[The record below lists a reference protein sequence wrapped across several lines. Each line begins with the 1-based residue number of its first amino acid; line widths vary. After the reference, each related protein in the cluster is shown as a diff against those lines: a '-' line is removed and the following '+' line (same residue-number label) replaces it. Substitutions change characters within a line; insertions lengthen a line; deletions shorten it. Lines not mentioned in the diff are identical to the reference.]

1 MCAFSPGLLLF
12 IYLLHSQQKGKP
24 GPDTTDL
31 KAYLIIYDM
40 NKSSFN
46 AKYAEWIYYAIREF
60 AALKKIFVTAN
71 RLSQW
76 KNKLPATVDFINLI
90 N

>member
-1 MCAFSPGLLLF
+1 MGWLCVRLFPRLVF
-12 IYLLHSQQKGKP
+12 IYLLHSQQKGKS

-46 AKYAEWIYYAIREF
+46 AKYAEWIYYAIREV
-60 AALKKIFVTAN
+60 LCVEK
-71 RLSQW
+71 
-76 KNKLPATVDFINLI
+76 DFRDGKQVESVEKQIAGNSWFH
-90 N
+90 